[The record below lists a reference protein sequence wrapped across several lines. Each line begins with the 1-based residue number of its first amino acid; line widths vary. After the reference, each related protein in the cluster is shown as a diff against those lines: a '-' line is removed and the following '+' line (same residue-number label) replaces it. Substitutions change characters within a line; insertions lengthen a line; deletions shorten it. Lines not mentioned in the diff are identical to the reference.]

1 VAAVKQKAA
10 HRNLRV
16 LLSVGGG
23 GRSDGFI
30 FVSKRSADRKSF
42 VQKLVMLCNEQGLDG
57 IDFDW
62 EGMDFL
68 QNRDMLTA
76 YTQLLIQAKKQLKKH
91 QKLVT
96 MAMHPG
102 QEKYMIDQK
111 LADVVDRIHFMAYD
125 QCSGGGGSCQVDVCT
140 CCTDNSIPHACT
152 HTDGH
157 RHGCAGARGLR
168 IPNVLACP

>member
-1 VAAVKQKAA
+1 MQQKAA

-62 EGMDFL
+62 EGIDFL

-76 YTQLLIQAKKQLKKH
+76 YTQLLIQAKKQFKKH
-91 QKLVT
+91 HNIIIIIIIIIISCNFCLFLFSSSGQKTVKET
-96 MAMHPG
+96 P
-102 QEKYMIDQK
+102 K
-111 LADVVDRIHFMAYD
+111 
-125 QCSGGGGSCQVDVCT
+125 
-140 CCTDNSIPHACT
+140 AC
-152 HTDGH
+152 D
-157 RHGCAGARGLR
+157 HGNAPGARKVYDRSEIGGCR
-168 IPNVLACP
+168 GPHPFYGVRPV